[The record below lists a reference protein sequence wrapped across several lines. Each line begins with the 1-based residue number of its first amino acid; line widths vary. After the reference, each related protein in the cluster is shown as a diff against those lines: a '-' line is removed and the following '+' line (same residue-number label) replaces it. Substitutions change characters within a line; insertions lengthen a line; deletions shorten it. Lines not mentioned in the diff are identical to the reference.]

1 MPSCSAYPTTA
12 PSARSA
18 EALQGSDG
26 VIATSFTKLVGAAA
40 PIQLASMP
48 GISTPELVAAVADAG
63 GLGMLGAP
71 LLSAR
76 TLESALVQLAE
87 RTRGVFGV
95 NFLMP
100 FLDLECVAVAAR
112 RARVVEFFY
121 GAPDPELVAR
131 GHEFGALVSWQIGSL
146 AEALAAERAGCD
158 FLVAQGTE
166 AGGHVRGATSLLP
179 LLSEVLA
186 SVHVPVVAAGGIATA
201 RSLAAVLA
209 CGCGAARIGTR
220 FVAASESGAHPAY
233 VKALLA
239 ASAADTCLTGAFSA
253 EWPDA
258 PHRVLRSAI
267 AAAEALTEDV
277 IGEVQLAEQRLP
289 VPRFSVIAADGG
301 HDGKDRSDGA
311 LRGRVR
317 RRRDVGAARSRDRR
331 GARRRRGA
339 AAARSRRGLTSS
351 ERRRIVA

>member
-253 EWPDA
+253 DVARRAA
-258 PHRVLRSAI
+258 PSAPLGDRGSGSAHPRS
-267 AAAEALTEDV
+267 V
-277 IGEVQLAEQRLP
+277 IGEVQLEEQRLP
-289 VPRFSVIAADGG
+289 VPRFSVIVPTSATTGRIEAMALYAGESVGNVTSVQPAAAIVSELVAGAE
-301 HDGKDRSDGA
+301 RLLRGA
-311 LRGRVR
+311 L
-317 RRRDVGAARSRDRR
+317 GA
-331 GARRRRGA
+331 
-339 AAARSRRGLTSS
+339 
-351 ERRRIVA
+351 